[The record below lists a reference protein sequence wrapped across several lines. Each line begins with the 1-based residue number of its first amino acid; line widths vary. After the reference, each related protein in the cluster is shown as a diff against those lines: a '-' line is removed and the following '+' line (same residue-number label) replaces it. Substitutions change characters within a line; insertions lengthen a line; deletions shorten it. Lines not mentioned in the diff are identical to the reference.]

1 LIFYLSVTNIFSE
14 QFNSGIRN
22 NYNTSYN
29 YLFPNWGKHYNE
41 RLKIHIEKA
50 EIAFFGPIIYKIEGD
65 LPYLP
70 IVNGKV
76 LNSSSTVTN
85 WLIKTPKKRINN

>member
-1 LIFYLSVTNIFSE
+1 MCLSFDFYLSVTNIFSE
-14 QFNSGIRN
+14 QFNSVIRS

-50 EIAFFGPIIYKIEGD
+50 EIAFFAPLFSKINGH
-65 LPYLP
+65 LAYLP
-70 IVNGKV
+70 TVN
-76 LNSSSTVTN
+76 
-85 WLIKTPKKRINN
+85 R